1 MYNYNLY
8 IVQNYKLL
16 LDEKLNF
23 YGDNSLIVTE
33 IRNLDNKT
41 KKFCW
46 CFELFKEKETDYFYN
61 NVYYS
66 LDGGN
71 IFKRVH
77 RFGYKGLFLPF
88 ILYIFGFNV
97 ADFIINIKLLV
108 TKPALYGEEEDSTR
122 RATLIIN
129 MVNILFILILTTLT
143 TVKRKL
149 NTLIYY

>member
-1 MYNYNLY
+1 ME
-8 IVQNYKLL
+8 
-16 LDEKLNF
+16 EKDNF
-23 YGDNSLIVTE
+23 YNDNTLIAIEKQRLKE
-33 IRNLDNKT
+33 IMKT
-41 KKFCW
+41 KYLYK
-46 CFELFKEKETDYFYN
+46 

-77 RFGYKGLFLPF
+77 RFGHKGLFLPF

-149 NTLIYY
+149 NKYSNIISWNDCHC